1 MIAALSPADINYEET
16 LSTLRCGFWLWQGWG
31 SIGKCQAFSE
41 LLRTLLV
48 RRDGGGAR
56 ALPQYLETWER
67 GKEKQ
72 QSKGP
77 MHPVLTDPSLL
88 SPRYA
93 DRTKQIRCNAV
104 INEDPNARL
113 IRELQEEVA
122 RLRELLMA
130 QGLSASAL
138 EGRVS
143 REGQLRDAPWPT
155 PSLPCLCPV
164 LEPGRDHAL

>member
-1 MIAALSPADINYEET
+1 M
-16 LSTLRCGFWLWQGWG
+16 
-31 SIGKCQAFSE
+31 
-41 LLRTLLV
+41 
-48 RRDGGGAR
+48 RRDGGDAR

-72 QSKGP
+72 QTKGP
-77 MHPVLTDPSLL
+77 MHPGLTDPSLL

-93 DRTKQIRCNAV
+93 DRTKQIRCNAI

-155 PSLPCLCPV
+155 PSLLPCLCPV
-164 LEPGRDHAL
+164 LEPGRDHTL